1 MKVGYLGPRGSFTY
15 SAAVNF
21 FKEETLLP
29 YESLT
34 AKRGFGLLCGANRKY
49 D

>member
-15 SAAVNF
+15 AAAHQFFSAKVL
-21 FKEETLLP
+21 TP

-34 AKRGFGLLCGANRKY
+34 ALLEAQRRR
-49 D
+49 